1 MCGSDIIVNMSGRG
15 RQKHILDLLVLAQ
28 AVEDVLRFE
37 LGLPL
42 EGVAKK
48 KRDESYEDA
57 LIYIMKFPK
66 LRERYKKL
74 NKKRWLREVQ
84 DARE

>member
-1 MCGSDIIVNMSGRG
+1 MYSSDIIVNMGGRG
-15 RQKHILDLLVLAQ
+15 RQKHILDLLILAQ

-57 LIYIMKFPK
+57 LVYIMKFPK
-66 LRERYKKL
+66 LRERYSRL
-74 NKKRWLREVQ
+74 NKQKWLREVQ
-84 DARE
+84 DAKQ

>member
-1 MCGSDIIVNMSGRG
+1 MSGRG
-15 RQKHILDLLVLAQ
+15 RPKHILDLLVLAQ

-57 LIYIMKFPK
+57 LVYIMKFPK

-74 NKKRWLREVQ
+74 NKRRWLKDVQ
-84 DARE
+84 HARQ